1 MDNEKAIETLKKMLE
16 KPSLDAEEKEAV
28 MTALGVLGWVK
39 LAKSR
44 VRRLKRN
51 GIRAFSGPDHC
62 KNRSVF

>member
-1 MDNEKAIETLKKMLE
+1 MDNEKAIEILKKMLE

-44 VRRLKRN
+44 VKAAKERRNQSLQW
-51 GIRAFSGPDHC
+51 P
-62 KNRSVF
+62 

>member
-44 VRRLKRN
+44 VQAAKEKRDQ
-51 GIRAFSGPDHC
+51 SLQWP
-62 KNRSVF
+62 